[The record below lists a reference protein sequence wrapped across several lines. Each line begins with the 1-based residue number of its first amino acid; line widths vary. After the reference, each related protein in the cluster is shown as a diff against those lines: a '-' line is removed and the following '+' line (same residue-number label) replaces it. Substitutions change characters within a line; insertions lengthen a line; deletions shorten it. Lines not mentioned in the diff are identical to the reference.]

1 MEHETLETRLR
12 AGALDAQLTRLY
24 GAEGLEAARSRC
36 ASVISGFTKTFE
48 SLPEAFFSAPGRTE
62 LGATTRTTSTAGSW
76 PPVWTWTSWPPSPP
90 TRAA

>member
-24 GAEGLEAARSRC
+24 GAEGLEAARSW
-36 ASVISGFTKTFE
+36 
-48 SLPEAFFSAPGRTE
+48 
-62 LGATTRTTSTAGSW
+62 GATTRTTSTAGSW